1 MPFFFIDYWY
11 IVLVLPAFL
20 LAAIAQLKVN
30 STYRKYARVI
40 SVKGYTADQVAR
52 MILDKNGLYDVKIE
66 RIGGDLTDHFDPRDN
81 VVRLSQTVYGSAS
94 VSAIGVAAHE
104 VGHAI
109 QHAENYAPIRLR
121 SSIIPVTNFGAG
133 VSPIL
138 LLIGLFMG
146 SHPLVM
152 LGIGLYSLMA
162 VFQLVTLP
170 VEFNAS
176 RRAIETIE
184 RYDILSRE
192 ETEQARKVLSSAAM
206 TYVAALLVSLM
217 QILRLLL
224 LFGGRRHD

>member
-1 MPFFFIDYWY
+1 MFWIDYWY
-11 IVLVLPAFL
+11 IILVLPAFIIAM
-20 LAAIAQLKVN
+20 AAQMRVN
-30 STYRKYARVI
+30 SVYNKYARVI
-40 SVKGYTADQVAR
+40 SKKGHTSDQVAR

-66 RIGGDLTDHFDPRDN
+66 RVSGELTDHYDPRKN
-81 VVRLSQTVYGSAS
+81 VVRLSSNVYGSAS
-94 VSAIGVAAHE
+94 VSAIGIAAHE

-109 QHAENYAPIRLR
+109 QHATRYAPIQLR
-121 SSIIPVTNFGAG
+121 SAIIPITNFGAG

-162 VFQLVTLP
+162 LFQLSTLP
-170 VEFNAS
+170 VEVNAS
-176 RRAIETIE
+176 RRAIETID
-184 RYDILSRE
+184 RYDILTRE

-224 LFGGRRHD
+224 LFGGRRRD